1 MGTFSGF
8 TIVSCGTLSP
18 ELNYLSQTGFLD
30 ADKILYTIP
39 GLHENKNELQH
50 HLARQLARARRYS
63 RRVIVVYGEK
73 CYIDMST
80 EPPQL
85 VDDLIVA
92 QGGCISRVRAA
103 NCIDMLASTDQRE
116 KISNG
121 EKVYWLTAGWLKYW
135 KRIFK
140 DWAIGKA
147 NETFP
152 QNDKAIL
159 LDAVGIYDEYVTNS
173 PHKLLEFSERP
184 GSIPPPRRIG
194 SYSKRDKRGKLLSA
208 KQRDSNAHTRG
219 QRSPR
224 PYIRLHQEAQT

>member
-1 MGTFSGF
+1 MRTFNGF

-39 GLHENKNELQH
+39 GLHESKNELKH
-50 HLARQLARARRYS
+50 HLTRQLNRAQRYS
-63 RRVIVVYGEK
+63 SRVIVVYGEK

-85 VDDLIVA
+85 VDDLIEV

-103 NCIDMLASTDQRE
+103 NCIDMLCSYEERDQ
-116 KISNG
+116 ISG
-121 EKVYWLTAGWLKYW
+121 ADKVYWLTAGWLKYW

-140 DWAIGKA
+140 DWDIGKA

-159 LDAVGIYDEYVTNS
+159 LDPLGMYDEYVTNS
-173 PHKLLEFSERP
+173 PQKLLEFSDWMKLPIEPYAVSLDRLQRLLLDQMHGLKKGG
-184 GSIPPPRRIG
+184 GSVSETSG
-194 SYSKRDKRGKLLSA
+194 
-208 KQRDSNAHTRG
+208 
-219 QRSPR
+219 
-224 PYIRLHQEAQT
+224 